1 MFSGDIKWVHRLEM
15 GWFNDNMQRNLNI
28 SRLVL
33 DMVHTDKIISNN
45 TKMND
50 IMRLSQ
56 FCFY

>member
-1 MFSGDIKWVHRLEM
+1 M

-33 DMVHTDKIISNN
+33 DMVRTDKIMSNN

>member
-1 MFSGDIKWVHRLEM
+1 MFSGDIKWVHWLEM

-50 IMRLSQ
+50 IMRLAQ
-56 FCFY
+56 LYFY

>member
-1 MFSGDIKWVHRLEM
+1 M

-56 FCFY
+56 LYFYW